1 VAPSLTLP
9 RKRTQAGEGRVG
21 DRGQGAARVLA
32 EILVTRRVERVEGE
46 ALVLEAHHGR
56 GDRDAALAL
65 DRHPIRAYPP
75 PRAARLHLARQLDA
89 PPNSPFSE
97 GSGCVGDLL

>member
-1 VAPSLTLP
+1 MTDE
-9 RKRTQAGEGRVG
+9 AGDFRMIIVNGVQHR
-21 DRGQGAARVLA
+21 DHGQGAVGVLA
-32 EILVTRRVERVEGE
+32 EVLVTRRVEEVEGE
-46 ALVLEAHHGR
+46 PLVLEAHHRR
-56 GDRDAALAL
+56 GDRNAAQAL
-65 DRHPIRAYPP
+65 DRHPTRAHPP